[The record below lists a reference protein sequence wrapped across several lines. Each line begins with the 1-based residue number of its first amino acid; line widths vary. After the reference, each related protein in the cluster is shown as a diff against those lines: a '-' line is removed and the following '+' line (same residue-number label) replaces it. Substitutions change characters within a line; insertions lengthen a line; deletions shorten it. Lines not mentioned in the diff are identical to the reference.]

1 VNYECD
7 GPWGQKLS
15 TKKGGMTKHNVQLPS
30 PPKFSIKMKKIEIKY
45 NKADRWQNAFGHAAS
60 QLIFKN

>member
-1 VNYECD
+1 MSSCPRHQN
-7 GPWGQKLS
+7 LAS
-15 TKKGGMTKHNVQLPS
+15 
-30 PPKFSIKMKKIEIKY
+30 KMKKIEIKY